1 MPNLTRSIPE
11 DSLRVMKNALWIT
24 LLVAICAGV
33 WMGNLALGRTRGEI
47 DYGVWHEIESR
58 GGAGY
63 YYLKGVDQGNRSL
76 DSNSAMAMISQ
87 TPSYRQ
93 SLTDKSLLWIAVA
106 GWVTQR
112 LAPSRGSCS
121 TLKLKPPLI

>member
-1 MPNLTRSIPE
+1 
-11 DSLRVMKNALWIT
+11 MKNALRYALWIT

-63 YYLKGVDQGNRSL
+63 YYLKGVDQANRYL

-93 SLTDKSLLWIAVA
+93 SLTDKYGALVDRR
-106 GWVTQR
+106 GWLGDATIS
-112 LAPSRGSCS
+112 AIPW
-121 TLKLKPPLI
+121 KLFDTEAEATAI

>member
-1 MPNLTRSIPE
+1 
-11 DSLRVMKNALWIT
+11 MKNALRYALWIT

-63 YYLKGVDQGNRSL
+63 YYLKGVDQANRYL

-87 TPSYRQ
+87 TP
-93 SLTDKSLLWIAVA
+93 LPAVSHGQVRRSCGSPWLA
-106 GWVTQR
+106 G
-112 LAPSRGSCS
+112 
-121 TLKLKPPLI
+121 